1 MQVFSA
7 IFKDLTALE
16 KKRFNS
22 SAISVPSFRISSFS
36 MNFIFLPKVF
46 LFVNNG
52 FITFQ
57 KVLLSDTTDALRLS
71 KNFFLSF
78 FIKLAAI
85 IFLLLVSFQ

>member
-36 MNFIFLPKVF
+36 MSYIFLPKAL
-46 LFVNNG
+46 LFVKNG
-52 FITFQ
+52 FNTSQ
-57 KVLLSDTTDALRLS
+57 KVLLSDTTDVT
-71 KNFFLSF
+71 F
-78 FIKLAAI
+78 FIKLPAI
-85 IFLLLVSFQ
+85 IFLLLVGF